1 MRPAVLEESFVAT
14 LVRGLARSPLQVND
28 VHESDAELVRLP
40 DDGLLAVTVDQIVE
54 EIRAGLYDDPFL
66 LGWMTVVASASDL
79 AAVGADPLGLV
90 VGQTFAHD
98 PDPAFVTSL
107 QRGLAEASAATGLP
121 VLGGDTAFDDRTRTA
136 STALGLVPDGRV
148 LTRRGARPGDRLVAT
163 GHLGLGSAFAWAR
176 LAGRPGPVFRPCP
189 HPAAGRI
196 ARNHAT
202 AAADT
207 SDGFLPACDL
217 LLRWGGLDLEVTA
230 DPADLLHPVAARL
243 AADLAVPP
251 WTVLAGPHGE
261 YELLLAVPSAHV
273 AALEAAYAAKSV
285 PVRELGVFRAGTGRV
300 SLPGSDASIDP
311 ARIRNLHPLAAE
323 DPDRFLRALLEDA
336 VPAGDGGGD
345 DHASR

>member
-1 MRPAVLEESFVAT
+1 MRPPVLEERFVTT
-14 LVRGLARSPLQVND
+14 LVRGFARSPLQMNG

-40 DDGLLAVTVDQIVE
+40 DGGLLAVTVDQIVE

-79 AAVGADPLGLV
+79 AAVGAEPLGLV
-90 VGQTFAHD
+90 VGQTFPHD
-98 PDPAFVTSL
+98 PDETFVASV
-107 QRGLAEASAATGLP
+107 QRGIAEASAATGLP

-136 STALGLVPDGRV
+136 STALGLVPDGRL
-148 LTRRGARPGDRLVAT
+148 LTRRGARPGDRLFAT
-163 GHLGLGSAFAWAR
+163 GPLGLGSAFAWAR
-176 LAGRPGPVFRPCP
+176 LAGRPGPVFLPRP

-196 ARNHAT
+196 ARRHAT

-217 LLRWGGLDLEVTA
+217 LLRWGGLDLVVTA
-230 DPADLLHPVAARL
+230 HPADLLHPVAARL
-243 AADLAVPP
+243 AAELDVPP

-261 YELLLAVPSAHV
+261 YELLLAVPPARA
-273 AALEAAYAAKSV
+273 AALEAAFAAKSV
-285 PVRELGVFRAGTGRV
+285 PAREIGVFRAGTGRV
-300 SLPGSDASIDP
+300 SLPDSEVSIDP

-323 DPDRFLRALLEDA
+323 DPEGFLRALLDDL
-336 VPAGDGGGD
+336 VPTGDGGGD